1 MNHADLMALAK
12 IPLFADLPIVK
23 LDELEDKSFVQQQ
36 PADAIL
42 FEQGDSARFLYVILS
57 GRVALVGSSSASTPD
72 EDPQEGHVEDDAGCG
87 AHDREAIIEIFGP
100 NEVVTMAAIVLNLPY
115 LMSARV
121 LEAARIALIPADI
134 IRELMQSDASF
145 ARATTVMLAKHWRLL
160 SRQLKDQKLRSGTQ
174 RLGAYL
180 LTLTEGRM
188 NGPADIALPLDRRT
202 MASWLGMSVENLSRS
217 LAQLKPIGVTANG
230 RAAHISEIARVR
242 SFCLEDGLR

>member
-36 PADAIL
+36 PADAVL

-57 GRVALVGSSSASTPD
+57 GRVALVGSSSTQIPAEDLPEGQAD
-72 EDPQEGHVEDDAGCG
+72 EDAGCG

-100 NEVVTMAAIVLNLPY
+100 NEVITIAAIVLNLPY

-121 LEAARIALIPADI
+121 LEPARIALIPADI
-134 IRELMQSDASF
+134 ICDLMQNDASF

-180 LTLTEGRM
+180 LTLTEGRT

>member
-12 IPLFADLPIVK
+12 IPLFADLPIAK
-23 LDELEDKSFVQQQ
+23 LDELEEKSFVQQQ
-36 PADAIL
+36 PSEAVL
-42 FEQGDSARFLYVILS
+42 FEQGDSARFLCVILS
-57 GRVALVGSSSASTPD
+57 GRVALVGSSKAPAEDLQEEHTKD
-72 EDPQEGHVEDDAGCG
+72 EAGCAG
-87 AHDREAIIEIFGP
+87 HDREAIIEIFGP
-100 NEVVTMAAIVLNLPY
+100 NEVVTIAAIVLNLPY

-134 IRELMQSDASF
+134 IRDLLQDDASF

-174 RLGAYL
+174 RLGTYL

-188 NGPADIALPLDRRT
+188 SGPADIALPLDRRT

-230 RAAHISEIARVR
+230 RAAHINDIAQVR
-242 SFCLEDGLR
+242 AFCLEDGLR